1 MESADTDLSNILY
14 ISELLVML
22 SRLLAGRMNTSTTG
36 REDLNVSLKRKK
48 PRLTNMSLE
57 EGVLHPL
64 RAQVEEIE
72 KIWRLIVPHGRAGG
86 YKSEGSSTADKVTHD
101 TFHSEGL
108 NVFCLQGRSDTG
120 GVQAQV

>member
-22 SRLLAGRMNTSTTG
+22 SRLLAGRMNASTTD
-36 REDLNVSLKRKK
+36 REDLNVSLKRHPLKK
-48 PRLTNMSLE
+48 PRLNNMSLE

-72 KIWRLIVPHGRAGG
+72 KIWRLIVPHG
-86 YKSEGSSTADKVTHD
+86 SSSTADKVTHD
-101 TFHSEGL
+101 TFHSAPAFTL
-108 NVFCLQGRSDTG
+108 H
-120 GVQAQV
+120 

>member
-72 KIWRLIVPHGRAGG
+72 KIWRLIVPHG
-86 YKSEGSSTADKVTHD
+86 SSSTADKVTHD

-120 GVQAQV
+120 GCQAQV

>member
-1 MESADTDLSNILY
+1 
-14 ISELLVML
+14 ML
-22 SRLLAGRMNTSTTG
+22 SRLLAGRMNASTTD
-36 REDLNVSLKRKK
+36 REDLNVSLKRHPHKK
-48 PRLTNMSLE
+48 PRLNNMSLE

-72 KIWRLIVPHGRAGG
+72 KIWRLIVPHG
-86 YKSEGSSTADKVTHD
+86 SSSTADKVTHD

-120 GVQAQV
+120 GGQAQV